1 MSVPPVFFLDRA
13 LGNKVFPDVL
23 SVAGI
28 AIERHA
34 DHFEQDAPDVD
45 WIPAVA
51 ERGWYALTQDK
62 RILKNRAEREAVIA
76 SGLGF
81 FYLTGAN
88 SEMLAIAHNFVASRA
103 GVLRF
108 IERTR
113 RPFIASV
120 QRGRDGKAGR
130 VEPRW
135 PKL

>member
-1 MSVPPVFFLDRA
+1 MSPPPVFFLDRA

-23 SVAGI
+23 VAAGL

-34 DHFEQDAPDVD
+34 DHFAQDAPDLD

-62 RILKNRAEREAVIA
+62 RILKNRVEREAVIA

-88 SEMLAIAHNFVASRA
+88 SDMLAIAHNFIASHA
-103 GVLRF
+103 AVLRF
-108 IERTR
+108 ISRTE

-120 QRGRDGKAGR
+120 QRGKDGKAGR

-135 PKL
+135 PNS